1 MRKFYYLMISAAILA
16 GCQTEAQTKT
26 IEKPQQEAPHTKED
40 WIKESGIKTEIAS
53 AEDPIIEVIHIRG
66 RKQPEILASY
76 TKSNPETS
84 EQAGILTGKSFD
96 EKTHKWKVFF
106 REEVPAVADFRI
118 AGPITVENE
127 GKQTTRIVI
136 EHQSPGASMVHTSA
150 WLYGFADSQFKK
162 LGELTSEYVET
173 GKVAVEDNLIVF
185 KGEEQQDSFQWDQSQ
200 FVSSPEL
207 LNSRKELGKYANI
220 LLEYEAQAGELT
232 VTGDKEGVIYAQP
245 GGTIGIR
252 QSGLVKGSTRIF
264 HGLKQADQPGLYAIT
279 EDDHNRE
286 IIFDFQYGQTV
297 KKVTIL
303 LESEMKNIISSAGYF
318 DQAFV
323 EEIRQNKLKGI
334 PYPLGTMVDQIK
346 TEKGKPDFEENWS
359 GSLVFGYKDHAFGY
373 LETENAKSI
382 HYVSYFPREQQLFF
396 KEAEKV
402 LGVPGAEG
410 VSDKDGTYFQLY
422 DAGNGKELWLEGTTE
437 QKESPI
443 REIRLV
449 QK

>member
-26 IEKPQQEAPHTKED
+26 IEKPQEEVPHTKED
-40 WIKESGIKTEIAS
+40 WIKQSGIKTELAS

-76 TKSNPETS
+76 TKSNPELN
-84 EQAGILTGKSFD
+84 EQTGILIGKSFD
-96 EKTHKWKVFF
+96 EKTRKWKVFF
-106 REEVPAVADFRI
+106 REEAPAVADFRMV
-118 AGPITVENE
+118 GPITVEYE
-127 GKQTTRIVI
+127 GKQTTRVVV
-136 EHQSPGASMVHTSA
+136 EHQSAGASMVPTSA
-150 WLYGFADSQFKK
+150 RLFGFANGEFKQI
-162 LGELTSEYVET
+162 GELTSEYVET

-185 KGEEQQDSFQWDQSQ
+185 KGEEQQDSFQWSEAQ
-200 FVSSPEL
+200 FESSPEL

-220 LLEYEAQAGELT
+220 MLEYEAQAGELT
-232 VTGDKEGVIYAQP
+232 VTGDKEGVVYAQP

-252 QSGLVKGSTRIF
+252 QSGLVKGSARIF
-264 HGLKQADQPGLYAIT
+264 HSLKQADQPGLYTIT
-279 EDDHNRE
+279 EDDHNRD
-286 IIFDFQYGQTV
+286 IVFDFQYGHTI

-303 LESEMKNIISSAGYF
+303 LESSLQKEMASAGFF
-318 DQAFV
+318 DQTFV

-334 PYPLGTMVDQIK
+334 VYPIGTMVDQIK

-382 HYVSYFPREQQLFF
+382 HYVSYFPGERQLFF

-410 VSDKDGTYFQLY
+410 VSDKDGNYFQLY
-422 DAGNGKELWLEGTTE
+422 DAGNGKELWLEGTSE
-437 QKESPI
+437 QKDSPI
-443 REIRLV
+443 REIRLI